1 MMSLQSKLTAA
12 TNREQYIAVLKITLI
27 ELADALCRLA
37 YDEGLPEPFR
47 IKFKDQGRSHS
58 RVAELWIHGAE
69 VWIKEPQAIHL
80 SLPISG
86 TLTSADGRTVTM
98 STLE

>member
-1 MMSLQSKLTAA
+1 MSLENQLTAA
-12 TNREQYIAVLKITLI
+12 STREQYIAILKITLH
-27 ELADALCRLA
+27 ELATALCYLA

-47 IKFKDQGRSHS
+47 IRFKDQSRFHS

-69 VWIKEPQAIHL
+69 AWIVEPEARHL
-80 SLPISG
+80 SLPIVG

-98 STLE
+98 TTLE